1 MQLRGYDE
9 EARAAVILD
18 MFEEELSAPLRRT
31 SLYAIMGA
39 RFIYVLELKI
49 FELLGIFAFATNMN
63 ILLMRKLGT
72 YYN

>member
-49 FELLGIFAFATNMN
+49 LSC
-63 ILLMRKLGT
+63 
-72 YYN
+72 

>member
-1 MQLRGYDE
+1 
-9 EARAAVILD
+9 

-31 SLYAIMGA
+31 SLYALDS
-39 RFIYVLELKI
+39 FTYVLELKI
-49 FELLGIFAFATNMN
+49 FELLAIFAFVANMN